1 MNYFYSMA
9 YTVSIEE
16 ENKEIASRYKDLL
29 KGTYQ
34 LLTTEDKKSIR
45 KAFDLAVDAHSS
57 QRRKTGEPY
66 IYHPIAVAKIVAY
79 EIGLGVTSIVAALL
93 HDVVEDTDV
102 GLELIYRDFWLIVWQ
117 AVGLLTKKKW
127 QSYMDYIE
135 LIKGNAYATAVKI
148 ADICDNLMDA
158 PTDKAIKKYCI
169 ALDYLT
175 KPNA

>member
-1 MNYFYSMA
+1 M
-9 YTVSIEE
+9 
-16 ENKEIASRYKDLL
+16 
-29 KGTYQ
+29 
-34 LLTTEDKKSIR
+34 
-45 KAFDLAVDAHSS
+45 VDAHRW
-57 QRRKTGEPY
+57 QVRRDGSNYIIHPVRVSAAVEGEELKA
-66 IYHPIAVAKIVAY
+66 I
-79 EIGLGVTSIVAALL
+79 ALL